1 LLLQGKIGGNMVD
14 YDDLDQN
21 LKRKEELV
29 EKAKELSESDDL
41 NAASKQF
48 AALRKEWKRFEDY
61 ESNFEEQLRDKFEE
75 YANIVKT
82 KKDELSA
89 NAVENKEA
97 LIEKAKEISNLSSFK
112 EASKKMEE
120 VMADWKKSVSAGKEK
135 DDELW
140 AQFKTARDAFYD
152 KKKEYYKNLNEK
164 FAASK
169 ATKEE
174 IIAKAQELASS
185 TEWKKTT
192 TAIEDLLE
200 QWKAAGSAGRTT
212 DDELWKQFSAARK
225 QFNSA
230 KNQYYSKLKET
241 FAERATQKEELIA
254 EAKKCVAQ
262 SNFSE
267 EMVKK
272 VKGLRTKWKEI
283 GNCGRAKEDSL
294 WNEFNDTINLFFKN
308 LRDNNKY

>member
-1 LLLQGKIGGNMVD
+1 MVD

-29 EKAKELSESDDL
+29 EKAKQLSESDDL
-41 NAASKQF
+41 NDATRKLAS
-48 AALRKEWKRFEDY
+48 LRKDWKRFEDY

-75 YANIVKT
+75 YANIVKE
-82 KKDELSA
+82 KKDELSMTA
-89 NAVENKEA
+89 IETKEA
-97 LIEKAKEISNLSSFK
+97 LIERAKEISNIPSMK
-112 EASKKMEE
+112 EATKKMEE
-120 VMADWKKSVSAGKEK
+120 LMEDWKKSVSAGREK

-140 AQFKTARDAFYD
+140 ALFKAERDAFYA

-164 FAASK
+164 YAASK

-174 IIAKAQELASS
+174 IIAKTQELASS

-192 TAIEDLLE
+192 TAIEELLE
-200 QWKAAGSAGRTT
+200 QWKAAGSAGRNT

-241 FAERATQKEELIA
+241 FAERAVQKEELIA

-262 SNFSE
+262 SDFSE
-267 EMVKK
+267 EMVEK
-272 VKGLRTKWKEI
+272 VKGLRAKWKEI

-308 LRDNNKY
+308 LRDNNRY